1 MYLISHIFLM
11 KLSHNDVLGEVE
23 EEDDIDEYSN
33 DDHDDID
40 AYNDGDDD
48 VIDYKYS
55 NADDDDIDEYDD
67 DYCIVCMW

>member
-1 MYLISHIFLM
+1 MMILTSTVIMMMI
-11 KLSHNDVLGEVE
+11 DA
-23 EEDDIDEYSN
+23 DIDEYSN

-55 NADDDDIDEYDD
+55 NADVDDIDEYDD
-67 DYCIVCMW
+67 DDCIVCVW